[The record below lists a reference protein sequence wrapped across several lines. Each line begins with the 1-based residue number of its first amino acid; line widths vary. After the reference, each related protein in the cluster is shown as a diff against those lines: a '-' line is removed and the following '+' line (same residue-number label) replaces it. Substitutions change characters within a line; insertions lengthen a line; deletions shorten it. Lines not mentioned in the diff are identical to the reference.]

1 MADLSLDLC
10 GVKLKNPIIAASG
23 TFGFGREYDEL
34 YDIGRLGGISVKGLS
49 LLPRTGNPPSRIA
62 ETPSGMLNS
71 VGLQNPGVESFIE
84 NDLPWLLT
92 KDVAVIAN
100 ITGTS
105 VEQYV
110 QMAERLA
117 GTGVH
122 LLEMNIS
129 LDLCGVKLKNPII
142 AASGTFGFGRE
153 YDELYDIGRLG
164 GISVK
169 GLSLLPRTGNP
180 PSRIAETPSGM
191 LNSVGLQNPGVES
204 FIENDLPWLL
214 TKDVAVIANITGTSV
229 EQYVQMA
236 ERLAGTGVHLL
247 EMNISCPNVHEGG
260 VAFGVKPESVY
271 AITKAVK
278 AAAKQPLIVKLTPNV
293 SDITENALAAEEAG
307 ADAISMINTLTGI
320 AVDVNKRK
328 MVLANN
334 TGGLS
339 GPAVRPVALRMVWQ
353 SAKKVHIPIIG
364 MGGIET
370 GEDAAAFML
379 CGAKAVMVGTANFTD
394 PFACPRIIRELDAYC
409 DRQKVQRAQ
418 ELVGT
423 LKEY

>member
-1 MADLSLDLC
+1 MADLSLELC

-34 YDIGRLGGISVKGLS
+34 YDIGQLGGISVKGLS
-49 LLPRTGNPPSRIA
+49 LKPRTGNPPSRIA

-71 VGLQNPGVESFIE
+71 VGLQNPGVDSFVE
-84 NDLPWLLT
+84 NDLPWLLA
-92 KDVAVIAN
+92 KNVAVIAN

-105 VEQYV
+105 VDEYV

-117 GTGVH
+117 PTGVH
-122 LLEMNIS
+122 M
-129 LDLCGVKLKNPII
+129 
-142 AASGTFGFGRE
+142 
-153 YDELYDIGRLG
+153 
-164 GISVK
+164 
-169 GLSLLPRTGNP
+169 
-180 PSRIAETPSGM
+180 
-191 LNSVGLQNPGVES
+191 
-204 FIENDLPWLL
+204 
-214 TKDVAVIANITGTSV
+214 
-229 EQYVQMA
+229 
-236 ERLAGTGVHLL
+236 L

-271 AITKAVK
+271 QITKAVK
-278 AAAKQPLIVKLTPNV
+278 AAARQPLIVKLTPNV
-293 SDITENALAAEEAG
+293 SDITENALAAQEAG

-320 AVDVNKRK
+320 AVDVRRRK
-328 MVLANN
+328 MILANN

-353 SAKKVHIPIIG
+353 SAQKVHIPIIG

-379 CGAKAVMVGTANFTD
+379 CGAQAVMVGTANFTD
-394 PFACPRIIRELDAYC
+394 PFACPRIIRELNDYC
-409 DRQKVQRAQ
+409 DAQKVQNAQ

-423 LKEY
+423 LKAY

>member
-34 YDIGRLGGISVKGLS
+34 YDIGQLGGISVKGLS

-84 NDLPWLLT
+84 NDLPGLLT
-92 KDVAVIAN
+92 KNVAVIAN

-117 GTGVH
+117 
-122 LLEMNIS
+122 
-129 LDLCGVKLKNPII
+129 
-142 AASGTFGFGRE
+142 A
-153 YDELYDIGRLG
+153 
-164 GISVK
+164 
-169 GLSLLPRTGNP
+169 
-180 PSRIAETPSGM
+180 
-191 LNSVGLQNPGVES
+191 
-204 FIENDLPWLL
+204 
-214 TKDVAVIANITGTSV
+214 
-229 EQYVQMA
+229 
-236 ERLAGTGVHLL
+236 TGVHLL

-293 SDITENALAAEEAG
+293 SDITENAL
-307 ADAISMINTLTGI
+307 
-320 AVDVNKRK
+320 
-328 MVLANN
+328 
-334 TGGLS
+334 
-339 GPAVRPVALRMVWQ
+339 PVRPGGAAGCAAHGLAERQKGAYPDYRHGRHRNRRGRGGVHALRREGRHGRHGEFHRSVRLPAHH
-353 SAKKVHIPIIG
+353 SG
-364 MGGIET
+364 T
-370 GEDAAAFML
+370 GRVL
-379 CGAKAVMVGTANFTD
+379 
-394 PFACPRIIRELDAYC
+394 
-409 DRQKVQRAQ
+409 
-418 ELVGT
+418 
-423 LKEY
+423 